1 MTLQRLIRETIIGF
15 RSSILLSALS
25 MLTVATSLFLIGI
38 FFLFH
43 INLNQIMIDLDRRV
57 QMIIYLRD
65 DAPRDA
71 VERIRVDLF
80 ENEAAKSAIYV
91 GKEEALVRVREE
103 LREDSI
109 LLENLSVNPLP
120 PSLEV
125 DFKEGYLREEVVL
138 SLAESLKGNGS
149 VESVDYGGM
158 WLSKLRL
165 VRTLITAISGV
176 GGVVLLAIAIVV
188 IGSAI
193 RMAVFSRRTE
203 LLVMKMVGS
212 TDWTIEGPFLVEG
225 LIKGAVG
232 GTLAAVLS
240 DVVYRLVDSR
250 LIGLAPVPAY
260 YYVGVIALGIVLGIT
275 GTFISIKGQL
285 RKLW

>member
-25 MLTVATSLFLIGI
+25 MLTVATSLFLIGL

-80 ENEAAKSAIYV
+80 ENEAVKSAIYV
-91 GKEEALVRVREE
+91 GKEEALVRFREE
-103 LREDSI
+103 LGEDSI

-120 PSLEV
+120 PSIEV

-138 SLAESLKGNGS
+138 SLAESLEGNGS
-149 VESVDYGGM
+149 VESVDYGGL
-158 WLSKLRL
+158 WLRKLRL
-165 VRTLITAISGV
+165 FRTLITAISGV
-176 GGVVLLAIAIVV
+176 GGIVLLAIAIVV

-232 GTLAAVLS
+232 GILAAVLS

-250 LIGLAPVPAY
+250 LIGLAPFPAY

>member
-25 MLTVATSLFLIGI
+25 MLTVATSLFLIGL

-80 ENEAAKSAIYV
+80 ENEAVKSAIYV
-91 GKEEALVRVREE
+91 GKEEALVRFREE
-103 LREDSI
+103 LGEDSI

-120 PSLEV
+120 PSIEV

-138 SLAESLKGNGS
+138 SLAKSLEGNGS
-149 VESVDYGGM
+149 VESVDYGGL

-212 TDWTIEGPFLVEG
+212 TDWTIEGPFLAEG
-225 LIKGAVG
+225 LIKGVVG

-250 LIGLAPVPAY
+250 LIGLAPFPAY

>member
-25 MLTVATSLFLIGI
+25 MLTVATSLFLIGL

-80 ENEAAKSAIYV
+80 ENEAVKSAIYV
-91 GKEEALVRVREE
+91 GKEEALVRFREE
-103 LREDSI
+103 LGEDSI

-120 PSLEV
+120 PSIEV

-138 SLAESLKGNGS
+138 SLAKSLEGNGS
-149 VESVDYGGM
+149 VESVDYGGL

-165 VRTLITAISGV
+165 DRTLITAISGV

-212 TDWTIEGPFLVEG
+212 TDWTIEGPFLAEG
-225 LIKGAVG
+225 LIKGVVG

-250 LIGLAPVPAY
+250 LIGLAPFPAY

>member
-25 MLTVATSLFLIGI
+25 MLTVATSLFLIGL

-80 ENEAAKSAIYV
+80 ENEAVKSAIYV
-91 GKEEALVRVREE
+91 GKEEALVRFREE
-103 LREDSI
+103 LGEDSI

-120 PSLEV
+120 PSIEV

-138 SLAESLKGNGS
+138 SLAKSLEGNGS
-149 VESVDYGGM
+149 VESVDYGGL

-212 TDWTIEGPFLVEG
+212 TDWTIEGPFLAEG
-225 LIKGAVG
+225 LIKGVVG

-250 LIGLAPVPAY
+250 LIGLAPFPAY
-260 YYVGVIALGIVLGIT
+260 YYVGVIVLGIVLGIT

>member
-15 RSSILLSALS
+15 RSSMLLSALS
-25 MLTVATSLFLIGI
+25 MLTVATSLFLIGL

-43 INLNQIMIDLDRRV
+43 VNLNQIMIDLDRRV

-65 DAPRDA
+65 DVPRED

-80 ENEAAKSAIYV
+80 QKEEVKSAV
-91 GKEEALVRVREE
+91 LVSKEEALERFRGE
-103 LREDSI
+103 LGEDSI
-109 LLENLSVNPLP
+109 LLENLSSNPLP
-120 PSLEV
+120 ASIEV

-138 SLAESLKGNGS
+138 SLAESLEGNGS
-149 VESVDYGGM
+149 VESVDYGGL
-158 WLSKLRL
+158 WLRKLRL
-165 VRTLITAISGV
+165 VRTLITAISGI

-193 RMAVFSRRTE
+193 RMAVFSRRME

-232 GTLAAVLS
+232 GLLAAVLS

-250 LIGLAPVPAY
+250 LIGLVPFPGY
-260 YYVGVIALGIVLGIT
+260 YYAGVISLGIVLGIT

>member
-25 MLTVATSLFLIGI
+25 MLTVATSLFLIGL

-80 ENEAAKSAIYV
+80 ENEAVKSAIYV
-91 GKEEALVRVREE
+91 GKEEALVRFREE
-103 LREDSI
+103 LGEDSI
-109 LLENLSVNPLP
+109 LLENLGVNPLP
-120 PSLEV
+120 PSIEV

-138 SLAESLKGNGS
+138 SLAESLEGNGS
-149 VESVDYGGM
+149 VESVDYGGL

-250 LIGLAPVPAY
+250 LIGLAPFPAY